1 MDKVR
6 KSILELPK
14 GPNAYNKL
22 YDNTMT
28 RIRSRETPDLAMQV
42 LSWVAWAKRPLAV
55 QELQHALAIAD
66 GATALDEDN
75 ITDAE
80 DLVSSCEGLV
90 TLDSETNMIKLVHYT
105 TQEYLETVRDKL
117 FSGVQNDILGV
128 CLEILSSP
136 VFENGP
142 CQTDA
147 EFEERMRQ
155 FPLYDYASRHWG
167 DHASNPTTMDEAIFA
182 FLQDVPKVE
191 AASQCMFAYQGHCR
205 SVPTEVT
212 GLHLAARYGL
222 NEATSRLLSSGY
234 GADQQTSY
242 GQSPLFL
249 AAARGSQS
257 TVAILLRHNAQVGSK
272 DVYGRTALSVAAE
285 HGQLEVAKTL
295 VGHGASV
302 DLIDDFGRS
311 PISDASEAGHEAMV
325 SYLLQC
331 YPNVQPDQKENSGR
345 TPLWRAA
352 AKGHWGV
359 VRLLA
364 AHGAD
369 IDTHLQGVST
379 PIGWAVQKGNR
390 DAIDC
395 LISMGANVNLV
406 DSEGRAPLSYAAEEG
421 FSSIVELLLA
431 NGADPRLT
439 DKDGWT
445 PLMWACDS
453 GKLNAVSLLLQ
464 YGCPN
469 IMEHADRFG
478 QTALSITSRA
488 GHAAIVKL
496 LLEAD
501 AQRTTTDMADES
513 GWTPLIQAAKHG
525 SKEVLDLLLDKL
537 GTAGNVSHRD
547 CAGKTALH
555 WAAGLGNVA
564 AVLSLLN
571 AGAVVDAMD
580 SARRTPLWQAAR
592 NGHVEAVEALLNAH
606 AAVDAADVLQRSP
619 LRLAIENGHGS
630 MAEILLH
637 HKAEL
642 EACAAAEWNF
652 LHVSSLTV
660 SVKVREHVLRVFSDA
675 GGEADVLGL
684 GILFT

>member
-1 MDKVR
+1 
-6 KSILELPK
+6 
-14 GPNAYNKL
+14 
-22 YDNTMT
+22 MT

-42 LSWVAWAKRPLAV
+42 LSWVAWTKRPLAV
-55 QELQHALAIAD
+55 RELQHALAITD
-66 GATALDEDN
+66 GATTLDEDN

-80 DLVSSCEGLV
+80 DLASSCEGLV
-90 TLDSETNMIKLVHYT
+90 TLDSETNMIRLVHYT
-105 TQEYLETVRDKL
+105 TQEYLETVRNKL
-117 FSGVQNDILGV
+117 FSGVENDILGV

-167 DHASNPTTMDEAIFA
+167 DHASNPPTMDEAIFG

-191 AASQCMFAYQGHCR
+191 AASQCMFTYQGHCR

-212 GLHLAARYGL
+212 GLHLAALYGL

-257 TVAILLRHNAQVGSK
+257 TVAILLRHNAQVGSE

-295 VGHGASV
+295 IGHGAGV

-331 YPNVQPDQKENSGR
+331 YPNVQPDQKEFSGR

-379 PIGWAVQKGNR
+379 PISWAVQKGNR

-395 LISMGANVNLV
+395 LISMGANINLA

-421 FSSIVELLLA
+421 FSSIVEILLA
-431 NGADPRLT
+431 NEADPSLT

-453 GKLNAVSLLLQ
+453 GKLDAVSLLLQ

-469 IMEHADRFG
+469 MMEHVDRFG

-496 LLEAD
+496 LLQAD
-501 AQRTTTDMADES
+501 AQRTTIDMADES

-592 NGHVEAVEALLNAH
+592 YGHVEAVEALVNAH

-619 LRLAIENGHGS
+619 LRLAIENGHDS
-630 MAEILLH
+630 IAEILLH

-660 SVKVREHVLRVFSDA
+660 SVKVREHVLRVAADA

-684 GILFT
+684 AILFT